1 MAQTVGADSLV
12 DMARRACTR
21 FGARITDI
29 GDLRYELIRPMLLR
43 VESPEKL
50 YQLEQ
55 NSPQIIGRDGE
66 IWLSFI
72 RRDIP
77 DWEQKRHEPKD
88 PKNWYKV
95 YRKLKKEA
103 EENAIADEAVL
114 KAALANINNEK
125 EQNVAQ
131 MSTRTILHQE
141 PGRRARIYHNYVSGK
156 TGSKGASKMTL
167 MEKIRKEARD
177 SRSSKMNKPM
187 HELKKRSTTVARPPM
202 QFVEDLKKRPTPI
215 PQMSPPRKVQ
225 PRAPRPPM
233 HGRRPIEPP
242 TGAPYD
248 LTVDREARLRALKNG
263 TLNPTE
269 SKGDKASGDLTADF
283 LEDSDDDAPQKGK
296 PSSGL
301 LNVLNDLDR
310 PRSASPMKLTP
321 QPLTLKRKQ
330 PPSLFVAAP
339 KRVARKPGIF

>member
-1 MAQTVGADSLV
+1 M
-12 DMARRACTR
+12 
-21 FGARITDI
+21 
-29 GDLRYELIRPMLLR
+29 
-43 VESPEKL
+43 
-50 YQLEQ
+50 
-55 NSPQIIGRDGE
+55 
-66 IWLSFI
+66 SFI
-72 RRDIP
+72 KRDIP
-77 DWEQKRHEPKD
+77 DWEKKRHEPTD

-114 KAALANINNEK
+114 KAALANINSEK

-131 MSTRTILHQE
+131 MSTRTIMRQE
-141 PGRRARIYHNYVSGK
+141 PARRARIFHNYVSGK

-187 HELKKRSTTVARPPM
+187 HELKKRATTVAKPPM
-202 QFVEDLKKRPTPI
+202 QFMEDLKKRPTPN
-215 PQMSPPRKVQ
+215 PHTSPPPKVQ

-242 TGAPYD
+242 ASAPYD

-263 TLNPTE
+263 QTTLAE
-269 SKGDKASGDLTADF
+269 SKGDRTARDLTADF
-283 LEDSDDDAPQKGK
+283 LEDSDNEVPEKGK
-296 PSSGL
+296 APSSL
-301 LNVLNDLDR
+301 LGVLNELDR
-310 PRSASPMKLTP
+310 PRSASPMKLAP

-339 KRVARKPGIF
+339 KRVARKPGIS